1 MFIFLFLGTPFTE
14 GYFLRAKM
22 YHIESIQS
30 SNNKSTAK
38 GITRRLK
45 EKLLKR
51 DAYRKALFSPSVE
64 KLKMVRIGQKKHQVY
79 TLEESK
85 RGLSS
90 FNDKIWMR
98 KVGAEEWDTHSFG
111 HKNIT
116 V

>member
-1 MFIFLFLGTPFTE
+1 
-14 GYFLRAKM
+14 M
-22 YHIESIQS
+22 YHIENGNGNS
-30 SNNKSTAK
+30 KSTNK
-38 GITRRLK
+38 GISRVVR
-45 EKLLKR
+45 EKMLKR
-51 DAYRKALFSPSVE
+51 ESYRKALFSPSVE
-64 KLKMVRIGQKKHQVY
+64 KLKMVRIGKKKHQVY

>member
-1 MFIFLFLGTPFTE
+1 
-14 GYFLRAKM
+14 M

-38 GITRRLK
+38 GIARRLK